1 MLGIT
6 RTDLLFKNEEV
17 TSEAEVVSNL
27 LHLQIIA
34 MVEAKEKMVANNL
47 IIMMATMATTA
58 MATIAM
64 AEVVEV
70 VTTVVGTE
78 ANQPRGTTMISL
90 LKVAGPT
97 TTETKCLRSQ
107 RENLLPRWVEVVAST
122 VPKIPA
128 VKTKCVTAKKKR
140 RRASQTEE
148 AWDLVSSASIPKR
161 GT

>member
-47 IIMMATMATTA
+47 IIMMATTA

>member
-1 MLGIT
+1 M
-6 RTDLLFKNEEV
+6 
-17 TSEAEVVSNL
+17 VSNL

-58 MATIAM
+58 MATIAIM

-122 VPKIPA
+122 LPKRPA

>member
-1 MLGIT
+1 
-6 RTDLLFKNEEV
+6 
-17 TSEAEVVSNL
+17 
-27 LHLQIIA
+27 

-47 IIMMATMATTA
+47 IIMGAVMVTMATTA

-70 VTTVVGTE
+70 AKTVVGTE
-78 ANQPRGTTMISL
+78 DNHPRGTTMISL
-90 LKVAGPT
+90 LKVADTT

-107 RENLLPRWVEVVAST
+107 RESLLPRWVEAVALT
-122 VPKIPA
+122 LLKRPA
-128 VKTKCVTAKKKR
+128 VKTKCVTAKNKR

-148 AWDLVSSASIPKR
+148 AWALESSASTPRR

>member
-1 MLGIT
+1 M
-6 RTDLLFKNEEV
+6 
-17 TSEAEVVSNL
+17 VSNL

-34 MVEAKEKMVANNL
+34 MVDAKEKMVANNL
-47 IIMMATMATTA
+47 IIMMATTA

-107 RENLLPRWVEVVAST
+107 NLLPRWAEAVA
-122 VPKIPA
+122 
-128 VKTKCVTAKKKR
+128 
-140 RRASQTEE
+140 
-148 AWDLVSSASIPKR
+148 
-161 GT
+161 

>member
-1 MLGIT
+1 M
-6 RTDLLFKNEEV
+6 
-17 TSEAEVVSNL
+17 VSNL

-58 MATIAM
+58 MATIAIM

-70 VTTVVGTE
+70 VTMVVGTE

-107 RENLLPRWVEVVAST
+107 NLLPRWAEAVA
-122 VPKIPA
+122 
-128 VKTKCVTAKKKR
+128 
-140 RRASQTEE
+140 
-148 AWDLVSSASIPKR
+148 
-161 GT
+161 